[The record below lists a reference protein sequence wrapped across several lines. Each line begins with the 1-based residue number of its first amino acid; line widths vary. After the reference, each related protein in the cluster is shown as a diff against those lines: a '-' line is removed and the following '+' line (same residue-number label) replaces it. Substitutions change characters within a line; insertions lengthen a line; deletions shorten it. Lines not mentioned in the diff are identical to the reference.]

1 MSNAWKNSTIILGIT
16 LKAMMNKLMMARMVD
31 RQVTPA
37 EFNGKVG
44 DTVYVR
50 RPVSFTATDD
60 PEITSGQLTDIEQAT
75 VPVQLDTW
83 KKVSFSLTQKERTLN
98 IKDISKDILKPA
110 GEELAQ
116 AIETLIASKY
126 KYIPN
131 FLGTPG
137 TTPSTFLEI
146 GQARQRLLELGVPDE
161 IFGMLTPE
169 TELNIANALKATADT
184 GNAKSALEKAYLKR
198 VAGMNLY
205 GNQSLPTH
213 TVGVNTGTPLVDGVS
228 QNTTYALSK
237 DTQTQTLDTEGWTAS
252 QTGILKA
259 GDVFTIND
267 VYSVNARTKVSTGN
281 LCQFTVMEDADSDG
295 SGDAELTISPPI
307 ITSGPYQTVDA
318 APANDA
324 PITVKTGT
332 GAAQYRQ
339 NIFMH
344 KNCITLAFAKLAEAE
359 PGSGVI
365 SRQVTYD
372 GISMLYTVGTDI
384 TTTKT
389 IYRLDLLCG
398 AKVQNPQFGLRIT
411 E

>member
-1 MSNAWKNSTIILGIT
+1 MANAWRNSTIILGIV
-16 LKAMMNKLMMARMVD
+16 LKAMRNKLVLAKMVD

-37 EFNGKVG
+37 EFNGKRG
-44 DTVYVR
+44 DTVYVK

-60 PEITSGQLTDIEQAT
+60 AEITAGQLTDVEQAT

-98 IKDISKDILKPA
+98 IKDISNEILKPA

-116 AIETLIASKY
+116 VVETLIGSKY

-146 GQARQRLLELGVPDE
+146 GQARQRLLELGVPDD
-161 IFGMLTPE
+161 IYGMLTPE
-169 TELNIANALKATADT
+169 TELNIANALKATADQ
-184 GNAKSALEKAYLKR
+184 GMAKSAIEKAYLKR
-198 VAGMNLY
+198 VAGMDLY
-205 GNQSLPTH
+205 GCQSLPTH
-213 TVGVNTGTPLVDGVS
+213 TVGVNTGTPLVKGAAQV
-228 QNTTYALSK
+228 TTYALSK
-237 DTQTQTLDTEGWTAS
+237 DTQTQSLITDGWTVS

-259 GDVFTIND
+259 GDVLTIAG
-267 VYSVNARTKVSTGN
+267 VYSVNARTRVSTGN
-281 LCQFTVMEDADSDG
+281 LLQLTVMEDADSDG
-295 SGDAELTISPPI
+295 SGDSTLTVSPPMI
-307 ITSGPYQTVDA
+307 ASGPYQTCDA
-318 APANDA
+318 GPADGA
-324 PITVKTGT
+324 ALTVLTGT
-332 GAAQYRQ
+332 GGTQYRN

-344 KNCITLAFAKLAEAE
+344 KNCMTLAFAKLAEAE
-359 PGSGVI
+359 SGSGVI

-398 AKVQNPQFGLRIT
+398 VKVQNPQFGLRIT